1 MWLGVHGMLDAPSIL
16 DHRGRVAEGQHVTWG
31 HWYEIRSYLRS
42 AVWTAPVIALALQQ
56 ATFRIASAHQLDFG
70 PIPGFVYS
78 REGAIAIADYVI
90 TSATAFT
97 VFTFGSM
104 IVAIQV
110 ASGQSSPRIIATML
124 LRDRA
129 IRLSVGVFT
138 YALLLAVAV
147 KARIDTIPQSLI
159 SITGMLALISVI
171 VFLFLIDHAAKLL
184 RPVTI
189 VTRIAEDGLTV
200 IDDVYPDPIAAAP
213 AGTPVADAARPAASR
228 EELGHPGRTIAHRG
242 KSAVVIAVNLKALAA
257 EARRA
262 DTVVELVPRVGDF
275 VSTGDPL
282 FRQHGG
288 PVAIDDRILH
298 GNVAFGRERTLEQDS
313 TFAFRVIV
321 DIAIKALSAAIND
334 PTTAVIA
341 IDSLQPLL
349 RTVGMRDLRNDSV
362 WDADGRRRVLVR
374 TPDWNDFVQL
384 SFSDIRHYGASN
396 LQVARRLRA
405 LLESLMEVLPESRVP
420 ALRREWQL
428 LDRSVQRLFP
438 FAEDLALAR
447 TPDPQ
452 GLGGTCEHDAPPRPQ
467 PEHLSAVDKPRSS
480 R

>member
-1 MWLGVHGMLDAPSIL
+1 MPLRSSTIVSHA
-16 DHRGRVAEGQHVTWG
+16 AEVQQLTWG
-31 HWYEIRSYLRS
+31 RRYAVTSYLRS
-42 AVWTAPVIALALQQ
+42 AVWTAPVIALALEQ

-70 PIPGFVYS
+70 SVPGFVYN
-78 REGAIAIADYVI
+78 REGAIALADYVI
-90 TSATAFT
+90 TSATAFI

-124 LRDRA
+124 LRDNA
-129 IRLSVGVFT
+129 IRYAVGLFAYV
-138 YALLLAVAV
+138 LLLAVAI
-147 KARIDTIPQSLI
+147 KARIDMTPQSLI
-159 SITGMLALISVI
+159 SIMGVLALTSVI
-171 VFLFLIDHAAKLL
+171 VFMFLIDHAARLL

-189 VTRIAEDGLTV
+189 VTRIARDGLTV
-200 IDDVYPDPIAAAP
+200 IADVYPDPIATAP
-213 AGTPVADAARPAASR
+213 PGVRPHGELDHPERTVVYRGT
-228 EELGHPGRTIAHRG
+228 
-242 KSAVVIAVNLKALAA
+242 SAVVIAVNLKALAA
-257 EARRA
+257 AAKRA
-262 DTVVELVPRVGDF
+262 DAVLELVPQVGDY

-288 PVAIDDRILH
+288 AVTIDDRVLH
-298 GNVAFGRERTLEQDS
+298 GYVAFGRERTLEQDS

-321 DIAIKALSAAIND
+321 DIAIKALSPAIND

-341 IDSLQPLL
+341 IDTLQPLL

-362 WDADGRRRVLVR
+362 WDEDGQRRVLFR

-384 SFSDIRHYGASN
+384 AFSEIRHYGAGN

-405 LLESLMEVLPESRVP
+405 MIEHLMEVLPESRGP

-438 FAEDLALAR
+438 FPEDLALAR
-447 TPDPQ
+447 TPDRQ
-452 GLGGTCEHDAPPRPQ
+452 GLGGASEHEAQSPRTQ
-467 PEHLSAVDKPRSS
+467 PEHLSAVDRSGPS

>member
-1 MWLGVHGMLDAPSIL
+1 MAI
-16 DHRGRVAEGQHVTWG
+16 TC
-31 HWYEIRSYLRS
+31 
-42 AVWTAPVIALALQQ
+42 QQ
-56 ATFRIASAHQLDFG
+56 
-70 PIPGFVYS
+70 
-78 REGAIAIADYVI
+78 
-90 TSATAFT
+90 
-97 VFTFGSM
+97 
-104 IVAIQV
+104 
-110 ASGQSSPRIIATML
+110 
-124 LRDRA
+124 A

-200 IDDVYPDPIAAAP
+200 IDDVYPDPIAATP
-213 AGTPVADAARPAASR
+213 AGMPVADAARPAASR
-228 EELGHPGRTIAHRG
+228 EELGHPERTIAHCG

-384 SFSDIRHYGASN
+384 AFSEIRHYGASN

>member
-1 MWLGVHGMLDAPSIL
+1 MPLRSSTIVGHTEEVQLL
-16 DHRGRVAEGQHVTWG
+16 TWG
-31 HWYEIRSYLRS
+31 RRYAVTSYLRS
-42 AVWTAPVIALALQQ
+42 AVWTAPVIALALEQ

-70 PIPGFVYS
+70 SIPGFVYG
-78 REGAIAIADYVI
+78 REGAIALADYVI
-90 TSATAFT
+90 TSATAFI

-124 LRDRA
+124 LRDNA
-129 IRLSVGVFT
+129 IRYAVGLFAYV
-138 YALLLAVAV
+138 LLLAVAI
-147 KARIDTIPQSLI
+147 KTRIDTTPQSLI
-159 SITGMLALISVI
+159 SIMGVLALTSVI
-171 VFLFLIDHAAKLL
+171 VFMFLIDHAARLL

-189 VTRIAEDGLTV
+189 VTRIACDGLTV
-200 IDDVYPDPIAAAP
+200 IDDVYPDPIAVAP
-213 AGTPVADAARPAASR
+213 PGARLHG
-228 EELGHPGRTIAHRG
+228 ELGHPERTAAYRG
-242 KSAVVIAVNLKALAA
+242 TPAVVIAVNLKALAA
-257 EARRA
+257 AAKRA
-262 DTVVELVPRVGDF
+262 DAVIELVPRVGDF

-288 PVAIDDRILH
+288 TVAIDDRILH
-298 GNVAFGRERTLEQDS
+298 GYVAFGRERTLEQDS

-384 SFSDIRHYGASN
+384 AFSEIRHYGASN

-428 LDRSVQRLFP
+428 LDRAVLRLFP
-438 FAEDLALAR
+438 FPEDLALAR

>member
-1 MWLGVHGMLDAPSIL
+1 M
-16 DHRGRVAEGQHVTWG
+16 TWG
-31 HWYEIRSYLRS
+31 RWYEIKSYLRS
-42 AVWTAPVIALALQQ
+42 AVWTAPVIALAVQQ
-56 ATFRIASAHQLDFG
+56 TTFRIAYVHELDFG

-78 REGAIAIADYVI
+78 RGGAIAIADYVI
-90 TSATAFT
+90 TSATAFI

-129 IRLSVGVFT
+129 IRLSVGVFA

-147 KARIDTIPQSLI
+147 KARIETIPEFLI
-159 SITGMLALISVI
+159 SVTGVLALISVI

-189 VTRIAEDGLTV
+189 VTRIAQDGLAV
-200 IDDVYPDPIAAAP
+200 IDDVYPDPIAA
-213 AGTPVADAARPAASR
+213 DRPGIVRPSASR
-228 EELGHPGRTIAHRG
+228 EELARPERTIVHRG
-242 KSAVVIAVNLKALAA
+242 KSAVVLAVNLKTLAA
-257 EARRA
+257 EATRA
-262 DTVVELVPRVGDF
+262 DTVIELVPQIGDF
-275 VSTGDPL
+275 VATGDPL

-288 PVAIDDRILH
+288 RVAIDDRVLQ
-298 GNVAFGRERTLEQDS
+298 GYVAFGRERTLEQDS

-341 IDSLQPLL
+341 IDTLQPLL
-349 RTVGMRDLRNDSV
+349 RRVGMRDLRMDSV
-362 WDADGRRRVLVR
+362 RDRDGRRRVLFR
-374 TPDWNDFVQL
+374 TPNWNDFVEL
-384 SFSDIRHYGASN
+384 AFSEIRLLGARD

-405 LLESLMEVLPESRVP
+405 MIDSLMLVLPESRLP

-428 LDRSVQRLFP
+428 LDRAVKRSFP
-438 FAEDLALAR
+438 FPEDLALAR

-452 GLGGTCEHDAPPRPQ
+452 GIGGACEHDAQSPRFRR
-467 PEHLSAVDKPRSS
+467 EHLSAVDKPGSS
-480 R
+480 S